1 MSRDPI
7 ERVLR
12 AAYSVVLVVLLPITL
27 YHLVWRGFRQPA
39 YFQRWGERYARYPT
53 TVSPAPIWVHAV
65 SVGEVNAIAPL
76 VQKLLDRTDAQR
88 IVITTITPT
97 GSARVKALWGDRVE
111 HVYLPYDLK
120 RFMRRFLAHFNPS
133 VGLIVETEL
142 WPNMLFACRDGAVPV
157 CILNARLS
165 ARSLRGYQVLD
176 ALVRRALATV
186 SRVCAQSRMDGE
198 RFLHLG
204 ARRDAVVV
212 TGNLKFDV
220 NPPENA
226 DALRQIFLHHA
237 GQRPVWIAASTHAD
251 EETIVI
257 SAHRK
262 LRQRWPDALL
272 IWAPRHPERF
282 KSVAEQARAQGL
294 RVSTRSANEWP
305 EQKDAVFVLDTL
317 GELGRFY
324 AAADVAFV
332 GGSLQPIGG
341 HNMLEPAIIGTPII
355 TGPHLF
361 NFSDISQRMR
371 EADAM
376 IVADDVAGFEAAL
389 MRLFASPE
397 ERTRMKNAA
406 HALVVQGRGAL
417 ANTLEAITSFLPSRS

>member
-12 AAYSVVLVVLLPITL
+12 AAYSVALVVLLPITL

-53 TVSPAPIWVHAV
+53 PTEPTPVWVHAV

-76 VQKLLDRTDAQR
+76 VQRLLAQAPGR
-88 IVITTITPT
+88 RLVITTITPT
-97 GSARVKALWGDRVE
+97 GSARVQALWGERVE

-120 RFMRRFLAHFNPS
+120 RFMRHFLAHFKPS
-133 VGLIVETEL
+133 VALIVETEL
-142 WPNMLFACRDGAVPV
+142 WPNMLFACRDAGVSV

-176 ALVRRALATV
+176 ALIRRALGTV
-186 SRVCAQSRMDGE
+186 KRVCAQSRLDGE
-198 RFLHLG
+198 RFIRLG
-204 ARRDAVVV
+204 AHRDAVVA

-220 NPPENA
+220 NPPEGI
-226 DALRQIFLHHA
+226 DALKQVFSHHA
-237 GQRPVWIAASTHAD
+237 GQRPVWIAASTHP
-251 EETIVI
+251 EEEAFVL
-257 SAHRK
+257 SAHRRV
-262 LRQRWPDALL
+262 RQRWPDALL

-282 KSVAEQARAQGL
+282 KGVADQARAQGM
-294 RVSTRSANEWP
+294 RVSTRSVNDWP
-305 EQKDAVFVLDTL
+305 DTSDAVFVLDTL
-317 GELGRFY
+317 GDLGRFY
-324 AAADVAFV
+324 AVADIAFV
-332 GGSLQPIGG
+332 GGSLQMVGG
-341 HNMLEPAIIGTPII
+341 HNMLEPAIIGVPII

-371 EADAM
+371 DAHAM
-376 IVADDVAGFEAAL
+376 RVVQDPAEFEAAL
-389 MRLFASPE
+389 MQLFESPE

-417 ANTLEAITSFLPSRS
+417 DNTLEAITSFLPSP

>member
-12 AAYSVVLVVLLPITL
+12 AAYSVVLLLLLPVTL

-39 YFQRWGERYARYPT
+39 YFQRWSERYARYPEGVAQT
-53 TVSPAPIWVHAV
+53 PIWVHAV

-76 VQKLLDRTDAQR
+76 VQRLLDQQPQTR
-88 IVITTITPT
+88 IVVTTITPT
-97 GSARVKALWGDRVE
+97 GSGRVKALWGERVE
-111 HVYLPYDLK
+111 HVYLPYDLN
-120 RFMRRFLAHFNPS
+120 RFVGRFLRHFKPS

-142 WPNMLFACRDGAVPV
+142 WPNLLFACRDAGVPL

-176 ALVRRALATV
+176 SLVRRALVTV
-186 SRVCAQSRMDGE
+186 SRVCAQSRTDGE
-198 RFLHLG
+198 RFIHLG

-220 NPPENA
+220 NPPENL
-226 DALRQIFLHHA
+226 DELRQIFSHHA
-237 GQRPVWIAASTHAD
+237 GQRPVWIAASTHP
-251 EETIVI
+251 EEEAIVL

-262 LRQRWPDALL
+262 VRQRWPDALL
-272 IWAPRHPERF
+272 VWAPRHPERF
-282 KSVAEQARAQGL
+282 KSVVEQARAQGF
-294 RVSTRSANEWP
+294 RVATRSTDQWP
-305 EQKDAVFVLDTL
+305 GRQDAVFVLDSL

-324 AAADVAFV
+324 AVADVAFV
-332 GGSLQPIGG
+332 GGSLQAVGG
-341 HNMLEPAIIGTPII
+341 HNVLEPAIIGTPII
-355 TGPHLF
+355 TGPHMF
-361 NFSDISQRMR
+361 NFSDISHRMR

-376 IVADDVAGFEAAL
+376 YVATDAAGFENEL
-389 MRLFASPE
+389 MRLFECPD
-397 ERTRMKNAA
+397 ERARMKNAA

-417 ANTLEAITSFLPSRS
+417 NNTLEAITAFLP

>member
-1 MSRDPI
+1 M

-12 AAYSVVLVVLLPITL
+12 AAYSAVLIFLLPITL

-39 YFQRWGERYARYPT
+39 YFQRWGERYARYTSP
-53 TVSPAPIWVHAV
+53 VQPAPIWVHAV

-76 VQKLLDRTDAQR
+76 VQRLIDADPLRR

-97 GSARVKALWGDRVE
+97 GSARVTALWGERVE

-120 RFMRRFLAHFNPS
+120 RFMRRFLAHYKPS

-142 WPNMLFACRDGAVPV
+142 WPNMLFASRDAGVPI

-165 ARSLRGYQVLD
+165 ARSLRGYQALS

-186 SRVCAQSRMDGE
+186 SRVCAQSRMDAE
-198 RFLHLG
+198 RFLRLG
-204 ARRDAVVV
+204 ATKEAIVI

-220 NPPENA
+220 NPPGNIDE
-226 DALRQIFLHHA
+226 LRSIFFHHA
-237 GQRPVWIAASTHAD
+237 GQRPVWIAASTHP
-251 EETIVI
+251 EEESIVL
-257 SAHRK
+257 STHRR

-282 KSVAEQARAQGL
+282 KSAADQARSQGL
-294 RVSTRSANEWP
+294 RVSTRRVDEWP
-305 EQKDAVFVLDTL
+305 ESKDAVFVLDTL

-324 AAADVAFV
+324 AAADIAFV

-371 EADAM
+371 EAKAM
-376 IVADDVAGFEAAL
+376 VVAEDVAAFEAAL
-389 MRLFASPE
+389 ARLFESPE

-417 ANTLEAITSFLPSRS
+417 DNTLEAITSFLPSKS

>member
-12 AAYSVVLVVLLPITL
+12 AAYSVALVVLLPFTL

-39 YFQRWGERYARYPT
+39 YFQRWGERYARYAADVPPT
-53 TVSPAPIWVHAV
+53 PVWVHAV

-76 VQKLLDRTDAQR
+76 VERLLAREGATR
-88 IVITTITPT
+88 IVVTSITPT

-120 RFMRRFLAHFNPS
+120 RFTAGFLKHFKPE
-133 VGLIVETEL
+133 VALIVETEL
-142 WPNMLFACRDGAVPV
+142 WPNLLFACRDAQIPV

-176 ALVRRALATV
+176 GLVRRALATV

-198 RFLHLG
+198 RFVRLG
-204 ARRDAVVV
+204 ASRDAVVV

-220 NPPENA
+220 NPPDNL
-226 DALRQIFLHHA
+226 DTLRQIFSHHA
-237 GQRPVWIAASTHAD
+237 GQRPVWIAASTHP
-251 EETIVI
+251 EEEAIVL

-272 IWAPRHPERF
+272 VWAPRHPERF
-282 KSVAEQARAQGL
+282 KAVADQARAQGL
-294 RVSTRSANEWP
+294 RVSTRQADEWP
-305 EQKDAVFVLDTL
+305 GNSDAVFVLDTL

-332 GGSLQPIGG
+332 GGSLQAVGG
-341 HNMLEPAIIGTPII
+341 HNMLEPAIIGTPVI

-371 EADAM
+371 EAGAIHIAAD
-376 IVADDVAGFEAAL
+376 VADFEAAL
-389 MRLFASPE
+389 GRLFASPE

-417 ANTLEAITSFLPSRS
+417 DNTLSAITSFLPSRR